1 MAPVTFSGVTKAT
14 QLVSNKVRK
23 IVLVFINSSKSLVVK
38 SGNKMGKSAE
48 KYWFVQN

>member
-1 MAPVTFSGVTKAT
+1 MAPVTFGGVTKAT
-14 QLVSNKVRK
+14 QLVSNRARK
-23 IVLVFINSSKSLVVK
+23 MVLVFINSLKSLVVE